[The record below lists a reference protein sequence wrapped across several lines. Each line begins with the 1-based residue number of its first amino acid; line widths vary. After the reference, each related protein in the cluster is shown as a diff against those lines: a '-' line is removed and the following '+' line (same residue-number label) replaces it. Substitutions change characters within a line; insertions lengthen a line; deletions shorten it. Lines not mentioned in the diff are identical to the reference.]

1 MDSTT
6 PPQLL
11 SAEEQEQRANQL
23 NSDQQQ
29 RQLEEKEQER
39 TEANE
44 RTDQLNDAVRP
55 VGKALSVINSRKIR
69 SIEKEIIEKNED
81 IKKAVEEK
89 NKLARKLL
97 RKQVRIFFEAISGI
111 GIPAAI
117 GEFMSF
123 LLKSEEIKEAVAKVK
138 KLTKEEEKLE
148 TKKYNL
154 ENLFKR
160 QEEA

>member
-6 PPQLL
+6 PPQL

-55 VGKALSVINSRKIR
+55 VGNALSVINFRKIR
-69 SIEKEIIEKNED
+69 SIEKEIREKNKD
-81 IKKAVEEK
+81 IKKAIEEK
-89 NKLARKLL
+89 NKLGRKLL
-97 RKQVRIFFEAISGI
+97 RKQIRIFFEAISGI

-117 GEFMSF
+117 GEFVSF
-123 LLKSEEIKEAVAKVK
+123 LLKSEEIKEAAAKVK